1 MNYFCNAHI
10 QSGAKQEKRLFIVLE
25 PNGEDIPLL
34 TKEKLLS
41 VGQYM
46 EFVQT
51 YKPRLIMIDYTVYST
66 ESEVYASMQDEEFLK
81 LIEDGNTEKLASSEL
96 RIEGKTDK
104 NTVRKK
110 KALSPVGIALIIGC
124 VLIVG
129 LGSFGLGKMLG
140 GIGAVQEKTDNAASP
155 DKDGLLIPEQV
166 QLADDVEQITVTID
180 RSYSAIP
187 TEDLQLKGA
196 IVDGAAQIT
205 LPEFDKTDFFTHVEG
220 YTWGF
225 TSDPNGDKIEY
236 YGGATYSF
244 SADTK
249 LYRVLVKYGGGSG
262 TKEDPYLIDYYDQLE
277 LMAKEKARGYF
288 RQTADIVFPS
298 YASHQSINTVNQLKR
313 DPGAEYFEYDGGGYL
328 ISNLDNP
335 LFGKLSGAVIKNVN
349 IQNSFIYTEQ
359 YADCGFIARNVYNYQ
374 YEAEDGTNYETG
386 ETLIQHC
393 SVSHSAIY
401 FQYPEEESAEVITEI
416 VTAPTVVPPSV
427 VEYDENGDPIEQP
440 TDPPETV
447 VTKIGEN
454 AVGAITGIGGQIENC
469 YVTDFGI
476 FANLD
481 DYILF
486 AGGLSGK
493 PANVVNSAVYYFSV
507 QGNVFSAGG
516 LVGSC
521 GGARKYDAHGK
532 ELPEYY
538 GGSIQGS
545 AAGNIILN
553 TELAAGGIAGEETT
567 SAKNAMISNCYAT
580 DLQLSCGVFS
590 DESREVIVKKGA
602 TGGIIGMDGSEG
614 NGHAVINTVS
624 PDDLLVIGTKAVSAF
639 NDTVRI
645 APSYAYYQENILSV
659 INRNTVVEKEPGE
672 IFTGSFTFG
681 NGELSDNTGS
691 LAYPEEIKD
700 LFEKTVAVE
709 DSNE

>member
-1 MNYFCNAHI
+1 MNYFCDALI
-10 QSGAKQEKRLFIVLE
+10 QSKKDQKKRLFIVLE
-25 PNGEDIPLL
+25 QTGEDIPVL
-34 TKEKLLS
+34 TKEKLLR
-41 VGQYM
+41 VVQYT

-51 YKPRLIMIDYTVYST
+51 YKPRLTMVDYTVYST
-66 ESEVYASMQDEEFLK
+66 ASDVYASMQDEQFLK
-81 LIEDGNTEKLASSEL
+81 LIADGNAKKLASSEL
-96 RIEGKTDK
+96 QIGRRSDT

-110 KALSPVGIALIIGC
+110 KALSPVGIALMIGC
-124 VLIVG
+124 ILIVG
-129 LGSFGLGKMLG
+129 IGSFGLGKMLG
-140 GIGAVQEKTDNAASP
+140 RSGAVQEEADHAAAP
-155 DKDGLLIPEQV
+155 DKDGLLIPEQA
-166 QLADDVEQITVTID
+166 QIMDDAEQITVTID
-180 RSYSAIP
+180 RSYAAIP

-196 IVDGAAQIT
+196 IVDGSAQIT

-225 TSDPNGDKIEY
+225 TSDPDGDKIEY

-298 YASHQSINTVNQLKR
+298 YASHQSINTVNQLKL
-313 DPGAEYFEYDGGGYL
+313 DPDAEYFEYDGNGYL
-328 ISNLDNP
+328 ISNLDNA
-335 LFGKLSGAVIKNVN
+335 LFGKISGAVIKNVN
-349 IQNSFIYTEQ
+349 IQNSFIYTER
-359 YADCGFIARNVYNYQ
+359 YADCGFIAKNVYNYQ
-374 YEAEDGTNYETG
+374 YEAEDGTMYETG

-401 FQYPEEESAEVITEI
+401 FQHPEEYAEVVTEI
-416 VTAPTVVPPSV
+416 VTAPVVVPPDV

-440 TDPPETV
+440 TDPPEPQI
-447 VTKIGEN
+447 TKTGQN
-454 AVGAITGIGGQIENC
+454 AVGAITGIGGQIEDC

-476 FANLD
+476 YAYLE

-493 PANVVNSAVYYFSV
+493 PANVVDSAVYYFSV

-521 GGARKYDAHGK
+521 GGARKYDAQGK
-532 ELPEYY
+532 ELPAYY
-538 GGSIQGS
+538 GGNIQGS
-545 AAGNIILN
+545 TAGNIILN
-553 TELAAGGIAGEETT
+553 TELAAGGIAGEEAT
-567 SAKNAMISNCYAT
+567 NANAPLISNCYAS
-580 DLQLSCGVFS
+580 DLQFSCGVFS
-590 DESREVIVKKGA
+590 DMDRETVVKKGA
-602 TGGIIGMDGSEG
+602 TGGIIGMDGSDG
-614 NGHAVINTVS
+614 NGHVITNSVS
-624 PDDLLVIGTKAVSAF
+624 PDAFPVIGGKAASSYD
-639 NDTVRI
+639 DTVRI
-645 APSYAYYQENILSV
+645 APSYAFYQENILSV
-659 INRNTVVEKEPGE
+659 INRNTVSEKEPDE

-681 NGELSDNTGS
+681 NGELSDGTGQ
-691 LAYPEEIKD
+691 LAYPEKIKD
-700 LFEKTVAVE
+700 LFEKTVVRE